1 MAEAADV
8 SAAAMSEATPAL
20 SVVIACRNGVETLR
34 ETLEGL
40 LAQRWD
46 RPWEIV
52 LADNGSTDGSAAL
65 FRAVAAAHPEMGM
78 RVVDAATR
86 RGKPFALNI
95 GIAGA
100 RAPAMVFCD
109 ADDVP
114 APGWL
119 AAMGTALDTHALVA
133 CRIDFD
139 RLNSGW
145 IRGTRGD
152 LQHAGLER
160 LAFLPDLVHVGG
172 GTMGMQRRVV
182 DEIGGFDPDFAY
194 LEDAEFSL
202 RAQLTGHEIHFVPE
216 AVMHVRARA
225 DLAPI
230 FRQSYNWGHYEMK
243 LVRRYRDRGI
253 SFAGGWQNYFRSWR
267 RLLHH
272 HLRRGFRPRPDTMLS
287 AARLRAGAGR
297 LSGQLA
303 GMLRYRVP
311 PYGPVPEDPPGLS
324 PGGQACHPVAD
335 PAHERLAAASR
346 GVAGRK

>member
-1 MAEAADV
+1 MAEATDV
-8 SAAAMSEATPAL
+8 SEAAMPETTPAL
-20 SVVIACRNGVETLR
+20 SVVIACRNGVGTLR

-65 FRAVAAAHPEMGM
+65 FRAVAAAHPEMRM
-78 RVVDAATR
+78 RVVDAAAK

-100 RAPAMVFCD
+100 RAPAVVFCD

-119 AAMGTALDTHALVA
+119 AAMGEALDTHALVA

-152 LQHAGLER
+152 LQNAGLER
-160 LAFLPDLVHVGG
+160 VAFLPDFVHVGG
-172 GTMGMQRRVV
+172 GTMGVRRRVV

-202 RAQLTGHEIHFVPE
+202 RAQLAGHEIHFVPE

-225 DLAPI
+225 DLTPI
-230 FRQSYNWGHYEMK
+230 FRQNYNWGHYEMK

-253 SFAGGWQNYFRSWR
+253 CFAGGWRHYLRNWH

-272 HLRRGFRPRPDTMLS
+272 HFRKGLRPAPDTMLS
-287 AARLRAGAGR
+287 AAWLRAGAGR
-297 LSGQLA
+297 LSGQFV
-303 GMLRYRVP
+303 GMLRYRVR
-311 PYGPVPEDPPGLS
+311 PYVPHTSD
-324 PGGQACHPVAD
+324 
-335 PAHERLAAASR
+335 
-346 GVAGRK
+346 K